1 MTRIELVRIF
11 IGYLFIKVTIFV
23 PLIAAWLVTRSNDT
37 EK

>member
-11 IGYLFIKVTIFV
+11 IGYLFLKATIFT
-23 PLIAAWLVTRSNDT
+23 PLIAAWLVTRRNDK